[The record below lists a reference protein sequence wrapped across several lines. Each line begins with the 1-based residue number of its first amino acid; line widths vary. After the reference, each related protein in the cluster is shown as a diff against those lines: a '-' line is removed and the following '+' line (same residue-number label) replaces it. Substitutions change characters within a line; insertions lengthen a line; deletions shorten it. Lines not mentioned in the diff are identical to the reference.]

1 MVRCK
6 VVAHISKLNTG
17 PPRREENQIHPFA
30 NSMWPLPRRNML
42 SAPPFQLPKDAV
54 VAVAA
59 GIRVAALLLLQVGGA
74 VADEGVQVPLGQ
86 QLGNRLGQ
94 WPKVW

>member
-59 GIRVAALLLLQVGGA
+59 GI
-74 VADEGVQVPLGQ
+74 
-86 QLGNRLGQ
+86 
-94 WPKVW
+94 